1 MNEFYEII
9 KVTQYYKN
17 NNKAPVELSIIY
29 PLRKEINFRK
39 FNIILL
45 EKNQYRKYS
54 PKKKPKKNNFLLLF
68 LLLLFLQGLILGG

>member
-29 PLRKEINFRK
+29 PLRKEINFCK
-39 FNIILL
+39 FNINIIG
-45 EKNQYRKYS
+45 KKSISKKS
-54 PKKKPKKNNFLLLF
+54 PKEKAEEK
-68 LLLLFLQGLILGG
+68 